1 MNETPVIGKEAVVR
15 WIAQICIVEE
25 RSVSDAVTET
35 GLPQDY
41 ISRMK
46 NTHECYDY
54 AFEILA
60 TGYKTVM
67 ERIPKYKV
75 KDAVRL
81 SVEQMMTNR
90 EIDNELSIREGT
102 TLMLTR
108 TPMWKVEKQ
117 RLTTT
122 KKGFQQYE
130 KV

>member
-1 MNETPVIGKEAVVR
+1 MNEMPVINKEAIVR
-15 WIAQICIVEE
+15 MIAQICIVEE
-25 RSVSDAVTET
+25 RSVSDAVAET

-54 AFEILA
+54 AFEILS

-81 SVEQMMTNR
+81 SVEQLMTNR
-90 EIDNELSIREGT
+90 EIDN
-102 TLMLTR
+102 
-108 TPMWKVEKQ
+108 
-117 RLTTT
+117 
-122 KKGFQQYE
+122 
-130 KV
+130 

>member
-1 MNETPVIGKEAVVR
+1 
-15 WIAQICIVEE
+15 
-25 RSVSDAVTET
+25 
-35 GLPQDY
+35 
-41 ISRMK
+41 MK

-81 SVEQMMTNR
+81 SVEQMMTNK
-90 EIDNELSIREGT
+90 EIDTELSIREGT

-117 RLTTT
+117 RLTTK

-130 KV
+130 TG